1 MTVLLKLMTTWFVAF
16 VAWLAISAL
25 VAIPTALVWNWT
37 MPEVFG
43 LPKIGFGQAFGLL
56 VLSSLLRSTRKVDI
70 KMHE

>member
-1 MTVLLKLMTTWFVAF
+1 MTVLLKLLTTWFVALIG
-16 VAWLAISAL
+16 WLVISAL
-25 VAIPTALVWNWT
+25 VSIPTALVWNWT

-56 VLSSLLRSTRKVDI
+56 VLSSLLLSTRKVDV